1 MNSRVSSLARWRRGA
16 PDRWP
21 RGPREVA
28 PDRLLRLFAS
38 AAPLHPPLRFFLVQ
52 WRVKRR
58 SGGKRAQWV
67 RANRRASSPAVQ
79 KGGQRVLFAP
89 RPALLPSRGGA
100 MGPSHQ
106 KVPRTGR
113 DRRGGAGGRA
123 QGGAGGAPVAV
134 RGGGVSESV
143 AKALRAGIGRE
154 KKRGISTFL
163 LALRR
168 DQDLCN
174 RFGQPAP
181 PGPLAGGGG
190 RLGGSRDE
198 HPGDPSGRDTGP
210 PGPSRCSRRPDVHFA
225 LERAVPTVVLEC
237 EMHVSARIPPLRR
250 PGPRAGRPVRI
261 VQEPGRIHSG
271 VALGSRGKSRSSS
284 AQSSALTTGV
294 ISGRRS

>member
-1 MNSRVSSLARWRRGA
+1 MARWRRGA

-28 PDRLLRLFAS
+28 PDRLLCLFAS

-134 RGGGVSESV
+134 RGGGVSATV
-143 AKALRAGIGRE
+143 AKASRAGIGRE
-154 KKRGISTFL
+154 KKRGI
-163 LALRR
+163 
-168 DQDLCN
+168 
-174 RFGQPAP
+174 
-181 PGPLAGGGG
+181 
-190 RLGGSRDE
+190 
-198 HPGDPSGRDTGP
+198 
-210 PGPSRCSRRPDVHFA
+210 
-225 LERAVPTVVLEC
+225 PT
-237 EMHVSARIPPLRR
+237 IILRR
-250 PGPRAGRPVRI
+250 PGSIRAFATDSDNRCRRGSPGGAPRVGRRPRWEPPAPV
-261 VQEPGRIHSG
+261 P
-271 VALGSRGKSRSSS
+271 SRSISS
-284 AQSSALTTGV
+284 ERDSL
-294 ISGRRS
+294 